1 MYPSHSPCFCDLILA
16 TRNKWNH
23 VLANVDLA
31 NQKNRKS
38 SWHTLPDHIC
48 YLFQRV
54 GERTTTP
61 LPCPTDDGNQD
72 DFWSIKPFVHSYLVV
87 RNAFYRGYCSS
98 ESARSNELKRLT
110 VEEHQLIAHHYE
122 KSCIEFAWEPV
133 YALLRSFEADSESY
147 NTVLFLHLISDTS
160 LTALSPQPESFVS
173 RNSGDIWKCIQWL
186 HAFTTDEAFRSQS
199 SFYLQ
204 PFLPSNPTF
213 LAIQPYVCYALRFV
227 SLRSPEDNVM
237 AIRWLLSEMGNLK
250 NDYDQVTKT
259 INHVLL
265 NAPQLSYLT
274 YAVGL
279 SQELNRMIILPFQKG
294 LTQPCFSIQKTILQ
308 ILVRDSPDFWN
319 STIAKIVSLY
329 TSNTF
334 RMIYT
339 ESTA

>member
-1 MYPSHSPCFCDLILA
+1 M
-16 TRNKWNH
+16 
-23 VLANVDLA
+23 
-31 NQKNRKS
+31 
-38 SWHTLPDHIC
+38 
-48 YLFQRV
+48 
-54 GERTTTP
+54 
-61 LPCPTDDGNQD
+61 
-72 DFWSIKPFVHSYLVV
+72 
-87 RNAFYRGYCSS
+87 
-98 ESARSNELKRLT
+98 
-110 VEEHQLIAHHYE
+110 
-122 KSCIEFAWEPV
+122 
-133 YALLRSFEADSESY
+133 
-147 NTVLFLHLISDTS
+147 LFLHLISDTS
-160 LTALSPQPESFVS
+160 LTALSPQPESFIS
-173 RNSGDIWKCIQWL
+173 RNSGDVWKSIQWL
-186 HAFTTDEAFRSQS
+186 HTFTTDEAFRSQS

-204 PFLPSNPTF
+204 PFLPSNPAF
-213 LAIQPYVCYALRFV
+213 PAIRPYVCYALRFV

-250 NDYDQVTKT
+250 DDYDQVTKT

-319 STIAKIVSLY
+319 STIAKIMSLY